1 MITRTVYYIFPKTPI
16 LARRKKQSKLKNMV
30 FSYIM
35 RIRYSGYSA
44 REQGE
49 EMSEAKF
56 DVSIV
61 IPVYN
66 MEAYLDRCVKSVL
79 AQTLSNLEII
89 LVDDGGSDR
98 SVSMCD
104 DYAAAYPDK
113 IRVIH
118 KENGGLTSAWK
129 AGSAAAEG
137 RYIGYVDSD
146 DYILPDMYE
155 KMFGRIVEEDAD
167 IACCGLHHLYEDG
180 SHEEWDDQMDF
191 PKDVFEPAALEQEMF
206 PVLINDGSFMGRKLH
221 PNRVTK
227 LVRASLVKNNLSL
240 CSDAVSIGEDFQ
252 FSLCMFLDAK
262 KVVVL
267 KDYFPYY
274 YYMNNSSMTM
284 KYDADYMRKIKIM
297 KENLL
302 RISKA
307 KGGYDFETQIW
318 NDFLCLTVLHV
329 KGGIYKKK
337 NAPYREHRA
346 DMKAIC
352 EDKEVIKA
360 LQIYHMPKLTTAE
373 KLFLFFMKHH
383 MYLFIF
389 LAVRIYFR

>member
-1 MITRTVYYIFPKTPI
+1 
-16 LARRKKQSKLKNMV
+16 
-30 FSYIM
+30 
-35 RIRYSGYSA
+35 
-44 REQGE
+44 
-49 EMSEAKF
+49 MSEAKF

-66 MEAYLDRCVKSVL
+66 METYLDRCVKSVL
-79 AQTLSNLEII
+79 AQTLPNMEII
-89 LVDDGGSDR
+89 LVDDGSSDR
-98 SVSMCD
+98 SASMCD
-104 DYAAAYPDK
+104 DYAAAYPQK
-113 IRVIH
+113 VRVIH

-129 AGSAAAEG
+129 AGSAAATG

-155 KMFGRIVEEDAD
+155 KMFCRIVEEDAD

-180 SHEEWDDQMDF
+180 SHKEWDDQMDF
-191 PKDVFEPAALEQEMF
+191 PKEVFEPAALEKEMF
-206 PVLINDGSFMGRKLH
+206 PALINDGSFMGRKLH

-227 LVRASLVKNNLSL
+227 LVRASLVKDNLSL
-240 CSDAVSIGEDFQ
+240 CSDAVTIGEDFQ

-284 KYDADYMRKIKIM
+284 KYDAGYMEKIRIM
-297 KENLL
+297 KKNLL
-302 RISKA
+302 RISRI

-318 NDFLCLTVLHV
+318 NDFLCLTVLHI

-337 NAPYREHRA
+337 TAPYREHRA
-346 DMKAIC
+346 DMKAVC
-352 EDKEVIKA
+352 EDADVIKA
-360 LQIYHMPKLTTAE
+360 LKIYDMPRLTAAE

-383 MYLFIF
+383 MYFLIF
-389 LAVRIYFR
+389 LAVKIYFR

>member
-1 MITRTVYYIFPKTPI
+1 
-16 LARRKKQSKLKNMV
+16 
-30 FSYIM
+30 
-35 RIRYSGYSA
+35 
-44 REQGE
+44 
-49 EMSEAKF
+49 MSDFMF
-56 DVSIV
+56 DVTV
-61 IPVYN
+61 VVPVYN
-66 MEAYLDRCVKSVL
+66 MEAYLDRCVQSIL
-79 AQTLSNLEII
+79 AQTLSGIEII
-89 LVDDGGSDR
+89 LVDDGGQDR
-98 SVSMCD
+98 SVGMCD
-104 DYAAAYPDK
+104 EYAAAYPNR

-129 AGSAAAEG
+129 AGSQAAAG

-155 KMFGRIVEEDAD
+155 KMLQRIEETGAD
-167 IACCGLHHLYEDG
+167 IACCGLHHIYEDG
-180 SHEEWDDQMDF
+180 NHEEWDDQMDF
-191 PKDVFEPAALEQEMF
+191 PVDVFEPATLQKEMF

-227 LVRASLVKNNLSL
+227 LVKTELVKKNLSL

-284 KYDADYMRKIKIM
+284 KYDSDYMHKIKIM

-302 RISKA
+302 RISQT
-307 KGGYDFETQIW
+307 KGGYDFSTQIW
-318 NDFLCLTVLHV
+318 NDFLCLTVLHI

-337 NAPYREHRA
+337 QAPYAEHRA
-346 DMKAIC
+346 DMKAVC
-352 EDKEVIKA
+352 SDPEVIQA
-360 LQIYHMPKLTTAE
+360 LKVYHMPRLTLAE

-383 MYLFIF
+383 MYLPIF

>member
-1 MITRTVYYIFPKTPI
+1 
-16 LARRKKQSKLKNMV
+16 
-30 FSYIM
+30 
-35 RIRYSGYSA
+35 
-44 REQGE
+44 
-49 EMSEAKF
+49 MSEYQY
-56 DVSIV
+56 DVSVV

-66 MEAYLDRCVKSVL
+66 VEAYLDRCVKSVL
-79 AQTLSNLEII
+79 AQTLPNIEII
-89 LVDDGGSDR
+89 LVDDGSSDK
-98 SVSMCD
+98 SVAMCD
-104 DYAAAYPDK
+104 DYAAVYPDK
-113 IRVIH
+113 VRVIH
-118 KENGGLTSAWK
+118 KKNGGLTSAWK
-129 AGSAAAEG
+129 AGSKIAKG

-146 DYILPDMYE
+146 DFILPDMYQ
-155 KMFGRIVEEDAD
+155 KMFDRIVAEDAD
-167 IACCGLHHLYEDG
+167 IACCGIHHIYEDG
-180 SHEEWDDQMDF
+180 DHEEWDDQMNF
-191 PKDVFEPAALEQEMF
+191 PTDVFEPSALEKDMY

-227 LVRASLVKNNLSL
+227 LVKTSLVKQNLSL
-240 CSDAVSIGEDFQ
+240 CDDAVSIGEDFQ

-274 YYMNNSSMTM
+274 YYMNTSSMTM
-284 KYDADYMRKIKIM
+284 KYDVRYMDKIKIM

-302 RISKA
+302 RISKE

-337 NAPYREHRA
+337 QAPYKEHKA

-352 EDKEVIKA
+352 HDPDVLHA
-360 LQIYHMPKLTTAE
+360 LRVYNMPKLSLAE
-373 KLFLFFMKHH
+373 KLFIFFMKHH
-383 MYLFIF
+383 MYLPIF

>member
-1 MITRTVYYIFPKTPI
+1 MSNTP
-16 LARRKKQSKLKNMV
+16 
-30 FSYIM
+30 
-35 RIRYSGYSA
+35 
-44 REQGE
+44 
-49 EMSEAKF
+49 F
-56 DVSIV
+56 DVSVV

-79 AQTLSNLEII
+79 AQTLQNIEII
-89 LVDDGGSDR
+89 LVDDGGRDR
-98 SVSMCD
+98 SVTMCD

-113 IRVIH
+113 VRVLH

-129 AGSAAAEG
+129 AGSAIAKG

-146 DYILPDMYE
+146 DFILPDMYE
-155 KMFGRIVEEDAD
+155 KMFQRIEEEKAD
-167 IACCGLHHLYEDG
+167 IACCGLHHIYEDD

-191 PKDVFEPAALEQEMF
+191 PMDVFEPAALEKEMF
-206 PVLINDGSFMGRKLH
+206 PALINDGSFMGRKLH

-227 LVRASLVKNNLSL
+227 LVKASLVKKNLPL
-240 CSDAVSIGEDFQ
+240 CRDEVSIGEDFQ

-284 KYDADYMRKIKIM
+284 KYDSHYMEKIKILN
-297 KENLL
+297 KNLL
-302 RISKA
+302 RISKE
-307 KGGYDFETQIW
+307 KGGYDFSGQIW

-337 NAPYREHRA
+337 TAPYKEHKA

-352 EDKEVIKA
+352 HDPDVLHA
-360 LQIYHMPKLTTAE
+360 LKVYHMPRLTMAE

-383 MYLFIF
+383 MYLAIF

>member
-1 MITRTVYYIFPKTPI
+1 
-16 LARRKKQSKLKNMV
+16 
-30 FSYIM
+30 
-35 RIRYSGYSA
+35 
-44 REQGE
+44 
-49 EMSEAKF
+49 MSEAKF
-56 DVSIV
+56 NVSVV

-79 AQTLSNLEII
+79 AQTLPNIEII

-104 DYAAAYPDK
+104 DYAVAYPDR

-129 AGSAAAEG
+129 AGSAAARG

-155 KMFGRIVEEDAD
+155 KMFDRIEEEQAD
-167 IACCGLHHLYEDG
+167 IACCGLHHVYEDN

-191 PKDVFEPAALEQEMF
+191 PQDVFEPATLEQDMY
-206 PVLINDGSFMGRKLH
+206 PVLINDGSFMGRRLH

-227 LVRASLVKNNLSL
+227 LVRASLVKKNLNL

-252 FSLCMFLDAK
+252 FSLCIFLDAG

-274 YYMNNSSMTM
+274 YYMNNASMTM
-284 KYDADYMRKIKIM
+284 KYDPDYMKKIKIM

-302 RISKA
+302 RISKE

-318 NDFLCLTVLHV
+318 NDFLCLTILHI

-337 NAPYREHRA
+337 QAPYREHRA
-346 DMKAIC
+346 DMKAVC
-352 EDKEVIKA
+352 TDPEVIKA
-360 LQIYHMPKLTTAE
+360 LQLYHMPRLTMAE
-373 KLFLFFMKHH
+373 KLFIFFIKHH
-383 MYLFIF
+383 MYLPIF